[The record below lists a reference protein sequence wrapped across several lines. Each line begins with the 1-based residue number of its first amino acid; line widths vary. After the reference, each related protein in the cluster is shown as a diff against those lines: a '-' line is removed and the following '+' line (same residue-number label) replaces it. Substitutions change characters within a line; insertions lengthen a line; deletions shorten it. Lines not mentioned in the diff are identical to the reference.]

1 MRALA
6 SLILVTLAT
15 AGPAW
20 ASGFDHT
27 PLDRVLKTY
36 VNVIG
41 EVDYAALKKN
51 SADLGR
57 YVETLAATSPANRP
71 HLFPTREDRL
81 AYWLNA
87 YNALV
92 LHAVAARYPVKSVR
106 NMGFLYSFFWLR
118 KFVAG
123 GQRMTLRHLENQM
136 IRKQFGEPRTHF
148 VLVCASL
155 SCPFLLR
162 QALVGHALEQ
172 QLEVAARR
180 FVNQRRNFTI
190 DAASNR
196 VYLSGLYDLSD
207 YEEEFR
213 RYARKQNPRRKVTLL
228 DYLRPYLKPGNLR
241 ALNALKKPK
250 IKFFRYDWSINDLG
264 SRARAKL
271 PQERELARQ

>member
-1 MRALA
+1 MRAFTL
-6 SLILVTLAT
+6 LVLLTLTT
-15 AGPAW
+15 AGSGW

-36 VNVIG
+36 VNEIG

-51 SADLGR
+51 SDLDR
-57 YVETLAATSPANRP
+57 YVQELEATSPANRP
-71 HLFPTREDRL
+71 DLFPTRNDRL

-87 YNALV
+87 YNAFV
-92 LHAVAARYPVKSVR
+92 LHAVAAHYPVKSVR

-123 GQRMTLRHLENQM
+123 GRRMTLRHLENQM
-136 IRKQFGEPRTHF
+136 IRKQFRDPRIHF
-148 VLVCASL
+148 ALVCASL

-162 QALVGHALEQ
+162 QTLVGHALEQ
-172 QLEVAARR
+172 QLDAAARR

-196 VYLSGLYDLSD
+196 VYLSGLYHLSN
-207 YEEEFR
+207 YEDEFLR
-213 RYARKQNPRRKVTLL
+213 DVRKQNPGRKVTLL
-228 DYLRPYLKPGNLR
+228 DYLRGYLTPGNLR
-241 ALNALKKPK
+241 ALNALKNPK

-264 SRARAKL
+264 SRVRARL